1 MRIYKYQIF
10 LFDICESTVRWI
22 PVGERIRRRKMKV
35 FKWIEENLEEFI
47 MCILLIA
54 MACIMMIQVIARFVF
69 SNSLGWSEA
78 VSYTHLRP

>member
-1 MRIYKYQIF
+1 
-10 LFDICESTVRWI
+10 
-22 PVGERIRRRKMKV
+22 MKV

-69 SNSLGWSEA
+69 SNSLGWSEEL
-78 VSYTHLRP
+78 TR